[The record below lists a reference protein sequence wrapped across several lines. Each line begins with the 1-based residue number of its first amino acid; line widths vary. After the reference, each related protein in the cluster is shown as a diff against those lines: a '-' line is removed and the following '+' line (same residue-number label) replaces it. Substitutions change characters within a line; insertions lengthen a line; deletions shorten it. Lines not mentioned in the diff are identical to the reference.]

1 MFPAPKPRANHLPD
15 GPTKVIVTLLLI
27 SNLTDIAKPG
37 VEDKFTTPV
46 VKDCAK
52 DK

>member
-1 MFPAPKPRANHLPD
+1 M
-15 GPTKVIVTLLLI
+15 

-37 VEDKFTTPV
+37 VEDKLTTPV

-52 DK
+52 DKKENPKKNKNNDFVFILFKF